1 MFGDR
6 KKVHEEMAKV
16 LEDFRQGNTEVRMS
30 QHSDPLNQKL
40 SKDLNLLLDEQKELR
55 SKAELLNIIPTPF
68 MTIDKEFNVIFMNA
82 SGATAVGRTPESCVG
97 QKCYN
102 LFNTQHC
109 RTENCQVAR
118 AMKTDTV
125 CTADTIAKLPGGEL
139 AIRYTATSLKDDQGN
154 VIGATEYVLDISAE
168 AKVTAEVNKLA
179 DAAVNGRLDARA
191 DSTCFSGNCKEIL
204 VGFNE
209 TLDALIAPL
218 NVAADYVDNISKG
231 TIPSKI
237 TDKYNGD
244 FNTIKNNLNACIDGL
259 NGLVESNKVLQL
271 MANNDYSKKVEGK
284 YTGVFEEVATATN
297 EVHTRFSNILRV
309 NANIAEGDL
318 KDLEDFKRVGKR
330 SENDKLI
337 PNYISMMNNIKMLV
351 DDSLMLSKAAVE
363 GKLSTRADAS
373 KHKGEFYK
381 VVDGV
386 NKTLDAVIC
395 PLNVAADY
403 VDRISKG
410 DIPERITDKY
420 EGDFNTIKNNLN
432 TCIDA
437 INSLVEDADMLAQAG
452 INGQLDTR
460 ADASKHQG
468 DYRKIVEGVNNC
480 LDAVIGPLNEAA
492 RMVTAYAHGDL
503 STRVTI
509 DARGD
514 FKELG
519 DTLDGFGDS
528 LQAIINDSNEVLT
541 AISNNDLTR
550 KVEVE
555 GIGDFK
561 QITDGIENCRISLND
576 VVTLVNGHSENVAA
590 TAEEISSSSE
600 ELTSVSEEITKTVN
614 DIATGAQEQSTK
626 TEDVSKAMNDMN
638 LSVQEVATNSQ
649 KAAQSAQESN
659 RLIQDLGCM
668 SKDLMDKMNNI
679 KGAVSDSSKV
689 IMELDGKSKQIG
701 EIVSLITSIADQTN
715 LLALNAAIEAARA
728 GEHGRGFAV
737 VADEVRKLAED
748 SGNAAKQIAKLIHE
762 MQDGTRNAVNSM
774 NLGTKEVATGAD
786 SLERSVESIQK
797 VVEAGDSIVKM
808 VQDIAAAAE
817 EQAASI
823 QEVSASVEEVAS
835 ISEQS
840 AAGTEEASASVEEQ
854 NTAMLELTKSA
865 QVLADV
871 ASEMQTVVAK
881 FVLDKDCGSLRKKSD
896 TKKQDVHS
904 RSASKNTDAAVS
916 KTRTSAATKKTPV

>member
-1 MFGDR
+1 MLQFLAFTYKNIKGVKTMFGDG
-6 KKVHEEMAKV
+6 KKVHEEMVKV
-16 LEDFRQGNTEVRMS
+16 LEDFRQDNAEARMS
-30 QHSDPLNQKL
+30 QHSDLLNKKL
-40 SKDLNLLLDEQKELR
+40 SEHLNLLLDDNQKLR

-68 MTIDKEFNVIFMNA
+68 MTVDKDFNVLFMNA
-82 SGATAVGRTPESCVG
+82 NGAAAVGKTPESCVG

-109 RTENCQVAR
+109 RTENCQVTR

-125 CTADTIAKLPGGEL
+125 CTADTVAKLPGGEL
-139 AIRYTATSLKDDQGN
+139 PIRYTATSIKDDHGN
-154 VIGATEYVLDISAE
+154 IIGAAEYVLDISAE

-179 DAAVNGRLDARA
+179 DAAVNGRLDIRA
-191 DSTCFSGNCKEIL
+191 DSTCFSGNCKEIIL
-204 VGFNE
+204 GFNE
-209 TLDALIAPL
+209 TLDALISPL
-218 NVAADYVDNISKG
+218 NVAADYVDRISKG
-231 TIPSKI
+231 TIPEKI

-259 NGLVESNKVLQL
+259 GGLVESNNALQL
-271 MANNDYSKKVEGK
+271 MANNDYTKKVEGN
-284 YTGVFEEVATATN
+284 YTGIFAEVARATN
-297 EVHTRFSNILRV
+297 DVQARLLNVLRV
-309 NANIAEGDL
+309 NSNIAEGNL
-318 KDLEDFKRVGKR
+318 SDLEDFKRIGKR
-330 SENDKLI
+330 SENDRLV
-337 PNYISMMNNIKMLV
+337 PSYIGMMNNIQMLV

-363 GKLSTRADAS
+363 GKLATRADAS
-373 KHKGEFYK
+373 KHKGEFHK
-381 VVDGV
+381 VVEGV
-386 NKTLDAVIC
+386 NKTLDAVI
-395 PLNVAADY
+395 D
-403 VDRISKG
+403 
-410 DIPERITDKY
+410 
-420 EGDFNTIKNNLN
+420 
-432 TCIDA
+432 
-437 INSLVEDADMLAQAG
+437 
-452 INGQLDTR
+452 
-460 ADASKHQG
+460 
-468 DYRKIVEGVNNC
+468 
-480 LDAVIGPLNEAA
+480 PLNEAA
-492 RMVTAYAHGDL
+492 RVVTAYAQGDL
-503 STRVTI
+503 SARVTI
-509 DARGD
+509 DAKGD

-519 DTLDGFGDS
+519 DTLDGFGDR

-550 KVEVE
+550 KIETE
-555 GIGDFK
+555 GMGDFK
-561 QITDGIENCRISLND
+561 QITDGIESCRSSLNE
-576 VVTLVNGHSENVAA
+576 VVILVNSHSENVAS
-590 TAEEISSSSE
+590 TAQEISSSSE
-600 ELTSVSEEITKTVN
+600 ELTSLSEEITKTVS

-626 TEDVSKAMNDMN
+626 TEDVSKAMSDMN

-659 RLIQDLGCM
+659 RLIQNLGCM

-689 IMELDGKSKQIG
+689 ISELDEKSKQIG

-762 MQDGTRNAVNSM
+762 MQDGTRNAVTSM

-854 NTAMLELTKSA
+854 NTAMQELTKSA

-871 ASEMQTVVAK
+871 AAEMQSVVSK
-881 FVLDKDCGSLRKKSD
+881 FALDEESRSSGRRSD
-896 TKKQDVHS
+896 SKKQALHS
-904 RSASKNTDAAVS
+904 KAAPKMPDTIIKNKAMSA
-916 KTRTSAATKKTPV
+916 KKASV